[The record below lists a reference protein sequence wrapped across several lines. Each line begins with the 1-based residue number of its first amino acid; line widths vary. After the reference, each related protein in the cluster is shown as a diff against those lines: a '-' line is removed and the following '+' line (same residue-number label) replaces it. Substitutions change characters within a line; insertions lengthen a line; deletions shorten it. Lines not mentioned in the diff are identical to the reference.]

1 MVFRYLWASPN
12 TLVGLIVALPLFLGG
27 DRIQLAGGVFEIHG
41 RMSTWLLRRLIPLE
55 GGAAAITFGH
65 IVIGRDRGALD
76 ATRTHELAH
85 VRQCEM
91 WGPLFIP
98 AYLIAALWGYS
109 RHGCAYEH
117 NYFERQARRWERETQ
132 G

>member
-1 MVFRYLWASPN
+1 VLRYLWALPN
-12 TLVGLIVALPLFLGG
+12 TLVGLLVALPLVLSGG
-27 DRIQLAGGVFEIHG
+27 RARLTGGVLEVHG
-41 RMSTWLLRRLIPLE
+41 RLAAYLLRRVVPLE

-65 IVIGRDRGALD
+65 VVIGRDRHALD

-85 VRQCEM
+85 VRQCEV

-98 AYLIAALWGYS
+98 AYLAAALWGYT

-117 NYFERQARRWERETQ
+117 NYFERQARRFDRETQ

>member
-1 MVFRYLWASPN
+1 MVLRYIWASPN
-12 TLVGLIVALPLFLGG
+12 TLVGLLMTLPLLAGG
-27 DRIQLAGGVFEIHG
+27 DRVQRVGGVLEVHG
-41 RMSTWLLRRLIPLE
+41 RLAAWLLGRLVPLE

-65 IVIGRDRGALD
+65 VVIGRDQGALE

-85 VRQCEM
+85 VRQCEV

-98 AYLIAALWGYS
+98 AYLMAALWGYA

-117 NYFERQARRWERETQ
+117 NYFERQARRWEQETQ